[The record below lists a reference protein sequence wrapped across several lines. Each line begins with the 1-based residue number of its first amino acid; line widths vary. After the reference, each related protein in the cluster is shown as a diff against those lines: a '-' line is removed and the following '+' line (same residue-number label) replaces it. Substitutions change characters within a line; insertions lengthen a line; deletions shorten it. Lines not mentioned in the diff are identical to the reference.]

1 MDQLFN
7 LMLYMVAIQHNTYLT
22 AHTIISYKLIIKR
35 KVMVSVI
42 ALMHQHGH
50 MHTRCY
56 G

>member
-7 LMLYMVAIQHNTYLT
+7 LMLHMVAIQRNTYLT
-22 AHTIISYKLIIKR
+22 AHSIISSKLKR
-35 KVMVSVI
+35 KVMVKSVI

-50 MHTRCY
+50 MHTHCY